1 MAYTLLSLTQSDKEK
16 ILEDAA
22 TNPGKLRWIE
32 GAMKSGQF
40 PDKWALDSQR
50 NNYLFMVS
58 GGIREEWNR
67 QPYCAF
73 IDGQMYRLAGVGF
86 FPSGIYFNEDALPS
100 TTTISNVQNEVRAAL
115 AIYGW
120 MGDGPHDE
128 WGDPALLGPRFV
140 ERMPLDEM

>member
-1 MAYTLLSLTQSDKEK
+1 MAYTLLPLTQSDKEK

-22 TNPGKLRWIE
+22 TNPGKLRWID

-40 PDKWALDSQR
+40 PATWALDSQR

-120 MGDGPHDE
+120 VGDGPHDE
-128 WGDPALLGPRFV
+128 WGAPALLGPRFV